1 MVYYKHTI
9 FPRVQN
15 QAKICKLG
23 EKQNLNA
30 RQITQLCHV
39 LRLMEMLLVLLAHQH
54 CIQKIYF
61 FKKNND
67 GTYSLILL
75 SLLPSS
81 QSHSHPPSS
90 LAAAPVRTKTI
101 TFVFQ
106 ISTTMATLLTIFLQL

>member
-75 SLLPSS
+75 SLC
-81 QSHSHPPSS
+81 S
-90 LAAAPVRTKTI
+90 LSL
-101 TFVFQ
+101 VFQ
-106 ISTTMATLLTIFLQL
+106 ISTTMAASLTIFLQL

>member
-1 MVYYKHTI
+1 MVYYKHMI

-75 SLLPSS
+75 SLCSL
-81 QSHSHPPSS
+81 PPSFT
-90 LAAAPVRTKTI
+90 L
-101 TFVFQ
+101 
-106 ISTTMATLLTIFLQL
+106 TLLPPLLLLPCEQRQ